1 MSKNRCDPVE
11 RQVDAYNRRDIDA
24 FLSCYA
30 LDTVIEDA
38 TGTVIVQGHDAMR
51 AAYSELFR
59 RSPNLRAEIATRIC
73 VGEYVVDEERI
84 KGRRGSTEE
93 IRVVAVYHVA
103 AGVIDHVRLIR

>member
-1 MSKNRCDPVE
+1 MSKSRCDPVE

-30 LDTVIEDA
+30 PDTVIEDA
-38 TGTVIVQGHDAMR
+38 SGTAVMQGHDAMR

-59 RSPNLRAEIATRIC
+59 GSPNLRAEITTRVR

-84 KGRRGSTEE
+84 TGRRGSTEE
-93 IRVVAVYHVA
+93 IRVVAIYHVA